1 MWFAFNLYL
10 WNIGNNCE
18 TKIIQDLKLW
28 FAFNLYLWNIGNNHK
43 YTIAPT
49 SLVVICFQFV
59 SLKYWQQ
66 RKHKSKLA
74 GVGCDLLS
82 ICIFEILAT
91 TILYGWMVSISLWFA
106 FNLYLW
112 NIGNNTN
119 NINANWCTLWFAFN
133 LYLWNIGNNIE
144 PFNLPR
150 WSVVICFQ
158 FVSLKYWQQL
168 PIAIPLLKL
177 GCDLLSICIFEI
189 LATTMLIFSVLV
201 T

>member
-1 MWFAFNLYL
+1 
-10 WNIGNNCE
+10 
-18 TKIIQDLKLW
+18 
-28 FAFNLYLWNIGNNHK
+28 
-43 YTIAPT
+43 
-49 SLVVICFQFV
+49 
-59 SLKYWQQ
+59 
-66 RKHKSKLA
+66 
-74 GVGCDLLS
+74 
-82 ICIFEILAT
+82 
-91 TILYGWMVSISLWFA
+91 MVSISLWFA

-189 LATTMLIFSVLV
+189 LATTSLKNKKSLWGLWFAFNLYLWNIGNNNVNFFGFSYLVVICFQFVSLKYWQQHANNIKSGSNSCDLLSICIFEILA
-201 T
+201 TTAKQR